1 MGGRGRV
8 YAEFLLACIFL
19 SLISWAN
26 KHRLSPD
33 GQVRASLPPVLYL
46 TELVPHDTQALE
58 NTCKEKTNPLQ
69 SYQYTAIGDDFLLG
83 NAQSC

>member
-1 MGGRGRV
+1 MGGRERV

-46 TELVPHDTQALE
+46 TELGHMIHRPSRRHVKKKPID
-58 NTCKEKTNPLQ
+58 CKATSILH
-69 SYQYTAIGDDFLLG
+69 
-83 NAQSC
+83 